1 MSAPVLIVEQ
11 RLRVVLV
18 YLDALK
24 QLALLVDEPV
34 HVPQFDS
41 QQEFARWVASM
52 AAATAAQV
60 AAVRAVLP
68 APCTSL
74 DAPLISGGA
83 R

>member
-1 MSAPVLIVEQ
+1 MPAPMLIVEQ

-34 HVPQFDS
+34 HVPQFATS
-41 QQEFARWVASM
+41 QEFARWVAGM
-52 AAATAAQV
+52 AEATAAQV
-60 AAVRAVLP
+60 VAVRAVLP
-68 APCTSL
+68 ASCTDL
-74 DAPLISGGA
+74 DAPFVPGGA